1 MITFML
7 GVLASVIFWAVYIPA
22 SFCIAI
28 FMIKI
33 IGKKRPYSRSYV
45 LLTTGEHACRI
56 KFEDDVW
63 DKYAK
68 SSDPIWWEDK
78 FWIIAV
84 LTLYSIMWPLILP
97 CMTLSFILKH
107 VFNGIV
113 YLACFM
119 MGRMPEIEVAFKKEK

>member
-7 GVLASVIFWAVYIPA
+7 GVLASVIFWAIYIPA

-45 LLTTGEHACRI
+45 LLTTGKHAYRI
-56 KFEDDVW
+56 EIAVEGW
-63 DKYAK
+63 DKYGETAA
-68 SSDPIWWEDK
+68 PMQGEDK
-78 FWIIAV
+78 PWIMAV
-84 LTLYSIMWPLILP
+84 LMLYSITWPLVLP
-97 CMTLSFILKH
+97 CMISFFILKH

-119 MGRMPEIEVAFKKEK
+119 MGRMPEIEVVLKKEK